1 MIKENKGRKTTAKL
15 MLNSFWGKFGENL
28 DKSAVTTVDSPA
40 ARFEMVSDP
49 LHPVQAIRICN
60 DDLLE
65 IVHKSNKSNQLDNGK
80 RNIFIAA
87 FTICLARLKLYESL
101 EKLGEQ
107 VLYYD
112 TDSVIYRWK
121 PGQPTIALGDYLGD
135 MTDELKPGDY
145 ITEFVSGGPKNYGYE
160 THLGHVCCKVRGF
173 TLNIRG
179 KQQLN
184 FQVMRENVLNEILDP
199 LENGERRNIDVE
211 SPFFFTREPSS
222 KCLKVGP

>member
-1 MIKENKGRKTTAKL
+1 M
-15 MLNSFWGKFGENL
+15 
-28 DKSAVTTVDSPA
+28 
-40 ARFEMVSDP
+40 
-49 LHPVQAIRICN
+49 
-60 DDLLE
+60 
-65 IVHKSNKSNQLDNGK
+65 
-80 RNIFIAA
+80 
-87 FTICLARLKLYESL
+87 
-101 EKLGEQ
+101 
-107 VLYYD
+107 LYYD

-145 ITEFVSGGPKNYGYE
+145 VTEFASGGPKNYSYE

-184 FQVMRENVLNEILDP
+184 FQVMRENMLNEILDP

-222 KCLKVGP
+222 ERLSGPTSQAIRFSLRQACGGPVDLPDVSLRVQTISGRCRHD